1 MCGGDD
7 HLAWKRPVS
16 SEACRGLHTAGGSID
31 TFDLGSTSW
40 IRVRGRLIRVSD
52 QSDQSDMDSQ
62 VVTVDQFAAAMASIQ
77 EAITSLGQRMDGQQA
92 QQVPVQERL
101 QYDPTIPPPLPP
113 SQIATQD
120 TQMPPPPPLGQTVP
134 QPTPFTLQSQTEVT
148 PPPAMVVVPTSED
161 TMHHGQ
167 A

>member
-7 HLAWKRPVS
+7 HLAWKRLVS

-31 TFDLGSTSW
+31 TFDLGSASW

-52 QSDQSDMDSQ
+52 QSDQIDMDSQ

-77 EAITSLGQRMDGQQA
+77 EAITSLGQRMDGQ
-92 QQVPVQERL
+92 
-101 QYDPTIPPPLPP
+101 
-113 SQIATQD
+113 IAPQD

-148 PPPAMVVVPTSED
+148 PPPAMVVVSDLGGYPCT
-161 TMHHGQ
+161 HGQ